1 MIQFHE
7 IKVGDYVIADNDGD
21 KKQGEVTDL
30 NGNEK
35 QVCVNTGAQDFWY
48 ETEQL
53 SPIPL
58 DEEQLMKLKFHRQD
72 NEDGTVKY
80 MKGAFRMLLNAPGD
94 FSRFEIWYRDEHRQI
109 MNPINV
115 HQLQNH
121 FYDMTK
127 VHLNEESFD

>member
-53 SPIPL
+53 SAIPL
-58 DEEQLMKLKFHRQD
+58 DESQLMKLKFHKQD
-72 NEDGTVKY
+72 NPDGTVKY

-109 MNPINV
+109 LQPINV

-121 FYDMTK
+121 FYEMTK
-127 VHLNEESFD
+127 VHLNDESFD